1 MKRPAHTKSEVE
13 ETTPYQVEGGGD
25 HPMAEGRR
33 VMTRITNRRIGVK
46 CPETH
51 FLGLV
56 KTKTETNG

>member
-1 MKRPAHTKSEVE
+1 
-13 ETTPYQVEGGGD
+13 
-25 HPMAEGRR
+25 MAEGRR

-56 KTKTETNG
+56 KTKTKTNGSRAVKSPDTHFLVLWVIGKDGH